1 MFLCEY
7 ATIQSMRTTITLND
21 SIFRALKIRAAELGE
36 PISQF
41 VEDAVKY
48 QLLEDAEDIDDAQ
61 KTKNESVHD
70 FDDLV
75 KKFKAEGLL

>member
-1 MFLCEY
+1 
-7 ATIQSMRTTITLND
+7 MRTTLTIND
-21 SIFRALKIRAAELGE
+21 ELFRALKIRSAESE
-36 PISQF
+36 ESISQI

-48 QLLEDAEDIDDAQ
+48 RLLEDAEDIEDAL
-61 KTKNESVHD
+61 KSKNEPVYN

>member
-1 MFLCEY
+1 
-7 ATIQSMRTTITLND
+7 MRTTLTFND
-21 SIFRALKIRAAELGE
+21 ELFRTLKIRAAEADE
-36 PISQF
+36 TISQY

-48 QLLEDAEDIDDAQ
+48 QLLEDAEDLEALE
-61 KTKNESVHD
+61 KTRNEPVYD

>member
-1 MFLCEY
+1 
-7 ATIQSMRTTITLND
+7 MRTTLTFND
-21 SIFRALKIRAAELGE
+21 ELFRALKIRAAESDE
-36 PISQF
+36 TISKY

-48 QLLEDAEDIDDAQ
+48 QLLEDAEDLEAVE
-61 KTKNESVHD
+61 KTKNEPVYD